1 MKVILLK
8 DVEKLGKIGEVKN
21 VTAGYARNFLFPKKI
36 AQLATSGNLRE
47 VEKTKLAQELK
58 AKMDLEMVE
67 KLVGTLDG
75 YELTLP
81 SKIKEGGKLY
91 GSISDSVIAKEL
103 KSQGFEVSKSQI
115 KLKEPIKEV
124 GEYEVIVSFDHGLE
138 ANVKVSVVGE

>member
-103 KSQGFEVSKSQI
+103 KSQGFEVSKNQI